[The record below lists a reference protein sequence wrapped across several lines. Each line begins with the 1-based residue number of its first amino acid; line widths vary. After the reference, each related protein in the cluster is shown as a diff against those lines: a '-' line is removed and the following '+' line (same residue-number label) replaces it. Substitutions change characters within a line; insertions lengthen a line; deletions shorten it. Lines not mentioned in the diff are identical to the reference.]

1 MVGYGE
7 GNAAGSDGVSG
18 VGEYLSP
25 LRIRSVD
32 EAVASDAGER
42 RYPRRPLRGGRG
54 GGAAPPRGGAVPGGP
69 DTVAGPIRV
78 GTAPDP
84 DAAHRVGPP
93 SGGPS
98 EGAGMGETGDVGLSG
113 PDALGHRDPEGAIPV
128 GTPAGSKTGG
138 AHHPAP
144 TGGPPPAM
152 ACRPARERPVAGSS
166 PPRRAPRLRGT
177 REFPVSQRMGLH
189 RQARVLTGPA
199 SAVSK
204 GSHLRGDGRT
214 AAPARWAESPYPPPV
229 APPTAGRL
237 TGGRSRMHKRVRP
250 DLCGGPGTTRVP
262 TAMVFSAAQTPKPR
276 MPYYDIC

>member
-7 GNAAGSDGVSG
+7 GGAAGPLGSPVLANI
-18 VGEYLSP
+18 YLP
-25 LRIRSVD
+25 YVWDRWT
-32 EAVASDAGER
+32 GKER
-42 RYPRRPLRGGRG
+42 RTQAGGEILVVRYADDLVGGQPRQE
-54 GGAAPPRGGAVPGGP
+54 GGAVPGGP
-69 DTVAGPIRV
+69 DMAAGPIRV

-138 AHHPAP
+138 HHPAP
-144 TGGPPPAM
+144 TGGPPPAR
-152 ACRPARERPVAGSS
+152 ACRPVRARPVVGSS